1 MVDVMDVN
9 TQKGIEMSMAQ
20 WRRYYET
27 PPSQREKLYN
37 VISLEFSHTKLEN
50 LVKRPASVDVID
62 WVDNMWPR
70 HLKERQR
77 DSTNAIIEMQYPK
90 VQKYC
95 LMSVQGCYTD
105 FHIDFGGTSVWYHIL
120 RGGKVFWLIPPTAQN
135 LELYENWVLS
145 GKQGDIFLGDKASDC
160 QRIELK
166 QGYTFMIPSGWIH
179 AVYTPV
185 DTLVFGGNFLHS
197 FNIPMQLH
205 IYSIEDRT
213 RVPTKFRYPFYYEM
227 CWYVLERYLYS
238 LTKTSYLTPEFQ
250 RLSLGIGLKPDP
262 SSSTEAKPINGHAL
276 KEEDDSP
283 IASPVGPDGRIH
295 LTPFE
300 MEGLWNLLGKLESLP
315 SHKKCVP
322 AGIHNAPALLHDIKV
337 LLQEHA
343 NDDPKLAYSGV
354 PIVQW
359 PKRPSWYQPCP
370 PPPLPV
376 GRPRL
381 YPSCPAPSRPPR
393 PASVSALRR
402 RRVRCKRCAAC
413 LRQECGV
420 CNFCRDMKK
429 FGGPGRLK
437 QTCVLRQCLAPGLPL
452 SAVCEVCGEGSQDPS
467 ETPVFSLTLM
477 ECTACGQIAHPDC
490 IKVSGEGVVN
500 KDLPSCWECPKCTLA
515 KDTQTESS
523 VSDEGDEDSVASAG
537 SLSPAAPPSEK
548 RSLREGVGGGGG
560 GEGDEGGG
568 YRSSK
573 HAGKP
578 PLPLSAL
585 PLSRRQPSSSLSQR
599 PRRIAPPPSHRLLLQ
614 QQQQQQRRRAGALGF
629 NLRKRIKMERDKILN
644 SKRKAS
650 SSFSSDSRAKLFR
663 QQRRG
668 DGETDA
674 ASPDDEDD
682 ECEFPGAEVE
692 DGPQTRAGC
701 SSTSSSSRLRS
712 SSRLSPA
719 LAASDTRHRGTG
731 RRGTWGRPPK
741 LGRPSSLVSRR
752 NSGRGGL
759 KREGER
765 QEESQRGA
773 RFRRRQQCKARRTD
787 DGLSEGERD
796 RLGGVSSHGKENRP
810 HKSSRDPSDDEDR
823 EEEEME
829 GVEEDDE
836 GEDGEAHSDSE
847 PDPPV
852 LLVSDLSDDPL
863 LNGSYLT
870 VTLQRPT
877 RSKRD
882 PGSIVPKLEAVS
894 PKTGTQL
901 NQGYIQRKSL
911 HRPKSRAGLM
921 ASENPDPYSERRSS
935 SSRASRNF
943 SSNSPLAQPSLST
956 PRHSEL
962 GVSEARVVVCRL
974 DGGRERGDSRPDCVA
989 GSSHPSFN
997 HHGHQQTSSQLSH
1010 TLSAAL
1016 AGSSIGGSASSSP
1029 PPTLSSASSFLIA
1042 QDGGSEPGC
1051 EKEVWVSVFRY
1062 LTRAELCVCMT
1073 VCKSWYKWTCDKRLW
1088 TRIDLSR
1095 CRSVSPQALSGIIK
1109 RQPIILDLSWT
1120 SISKK
1125 QLTWLI
1131 NRLPGLK
1138 DLMLSGCSWSS
1149 VSALSTPSCPL
1160 LRTLDLR
1167 WAEGVRDTQIRD
1179 LIIPPGCDN
1188 HSKLRNMVSFRL
1200 SGLEVSD
1207 ATLRLIIRHMPLLS
1221 RLDLSHCRLIT
1232 DQSVNLLT
1240 AVGSSTRNT
1249 LTEINLGGC
1258 NKLTD
1263 DCLVFL
1269 KRVSCL
1275 SLLDLRG
1282 CKGISRRA
1290 CEAFISELSVNA
1302 LYCLSEDKLI
1312 QRIS

>member
-1 MVDVMDVN
+1 
-9 TQKGIEMSMAQ
+9 MSD
-20 WRRYYET
+20 RY
-27 PPSQREKLYN
+27 N
-37 VISLEFSHTKLEN
+37 AN
-50 LVKRPASVDVID
+50 LVKHMEGKDFTFEYIQREGLRDPIIFEKPDGLGIKMPDPDFSVNDVKMF
-62 WVDNMWPR
+62 VG
-70 HLKERQR
+70 K
-77 DSTNAIIEMQYPK
+77 T
-90 VQKYC
+90 
-95 LMSVQGCYTD
+95 

-250 RLSLGIGLKPDP
+250 RLSLGIG
-262 SSSTEAKPINGHAL
+262 
-276 KEEDDSP
+276 
-283 IASPVGPDGRIH
+283 
-295 LTPFE
+295 
-300 MEGLWNLLGKLESLP
+300 ESLN
-315 SHKKCVP
+315 SV
-322 AGIHNAPALLHDIKV
+322 NV
-337 LLQEHA
+337 LSLFSQ
-343 NDDPKLAYSGV
+343 
-354 PIVQW
+354 
-359 PKRPSWYQPCP
+359 PSWYQPCP

-644 SKRKAS
+644 SVSIVENYSNACDGREFSLRHCAFAW
-650 SSFSSDSRAKLFR
+650 SFPIARSNA
-663 QQRRG
+663 
-668 DGETDA
+668 THA
-674 ASPDDEDD
+674 A
-682 ECEFPGAEVE
+682 
-692 DGPQTRAGC
+692 
-701 SSTSSSSRLRS
+701 SSSSRLRS

-1016 AGSSIGGSASSSP
+1016 AGSRIGGSASSSP
-1029 PPTLSSASSFLIA
+1029 PPTLSSSSSFLMA